1 VKENQKKNV
10 SSNLEFFRIREKEI
24 PVEGPLKLKGTVD
37 SFEWE
42 PKGSRFAVLTV
53 PEGSTP
59 TSSRRDVSFYD
70 LKNKKLTLLKTFEKK
85 PITNLYWSPKGN
97 FVVMAGLKGFNGTLE
112 FYNVNEL
119 ETMATDEHFM
129 ATHVTWDPTGR
140 YLATYVSA
148 WEHQV
153 ENGYNIWT
161 FQGKLLK
168 HVGKD
173 KFYQFFWRPRPPSL
187 VSAAQ
192 EEKLHK
198 ELLPT
203 YVKKYQEID
212 ANRRADAARV
222 EDEKRKK
229 IASRLGEL

>member
-1 VKENQKKNV
+1 
-10 SSNLEFFRIREKEI
+10 
-24 PVEGPLKLKGTVD
+24 LK
-37 SFEWE
+37 
-42 PKGSRFAVLTV
+42 
-53 PEGSTP
+53 
-59 TSSRRDVSFYD
+59 
-70 LKNKKLTLLKTFEKK
+70 KK

-229 IASRLGEL
+229 LRQDWASYEAQKVREWDESAPKRADILRGKRYGDDIQEHTQLIEEFIETLREYPI